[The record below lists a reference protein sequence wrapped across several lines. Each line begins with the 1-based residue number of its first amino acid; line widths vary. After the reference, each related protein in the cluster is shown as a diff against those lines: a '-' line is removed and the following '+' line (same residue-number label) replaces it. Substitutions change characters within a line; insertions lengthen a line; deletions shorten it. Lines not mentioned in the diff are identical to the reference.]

1 MITSSLCTMYPLQY
15 VQCMICVLCA
25 IVHIVH
31 SFVYNVKPTPTCA
44 LCTVLGIA
52 LKITLLRHSRCDH
65 KLLKRGCRQDPLVT
79 SPTKAPQHLCDHSYT
94 VLHWTSPKPLQ
105 HSYTVSHSGTRCNP
119 QCYNSTFP
127 HLACGAGFSPFS
139 REM

>member
-25 IVHIVH
+25 IVRIVH

-52 LKITLLRHSRCDH
+52 LKITPLRHSRCDH

-79 SPTKAPQHLCDHSYT
+79 SPTKAPQHLCDHSHT
-94 VLHWTSPKPLQ
+94 VLHWTSPKPRNTATLCRTLAQVVTLNVSSPSLWCWLQ
-105 HSYTVSHSGTRCNP
+105 
-119 QCYNSTFP
+119 
-127 HLACGAGFSPFS
+127 FSPFS